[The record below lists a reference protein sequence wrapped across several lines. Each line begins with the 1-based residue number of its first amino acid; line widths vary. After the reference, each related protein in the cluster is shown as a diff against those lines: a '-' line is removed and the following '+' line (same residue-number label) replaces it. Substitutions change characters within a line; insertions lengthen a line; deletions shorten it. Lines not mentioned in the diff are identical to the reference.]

1 MTCGK
6 KMNQSKLKFT
16 QPNFDLEWYE
26 AARIPE
32 FNDMGKITWQQ
43 FAKTGQKIKFSDISR
58 KTNHLELLNIDPIKK
73 QRFEKA
79 FEKGVVEMPIVVK
92 LSENEYEIL
101 AGKTRINQL
110 CKKNIDADI
119 WLIDI
124 SNMMF
129 LVRPM

>member
-16 QPNFDLEWYE
+16 QPNFDLEWHE

-32 FNDMGKITWQQ
+32 FNDMGKNTWQQ

-58 KTNHLELLNIDPIKK
+58 KTNQLELSNIDPIKK

-79 FEKGVVEMPIVVK
+79 FEKGVVEMPIIVK
-92 LSENEYEIL
+92 LSENKYEIKT
-101 AGKTRINQL
+101 GKTRINQL
-110 CKKNIDADI
+110 SKKNIYSYI
-119 WLIDI
+119 WLIYI